1 MPLAFA
7 LKNLFVREKFV
18 ARTPLE
24 LAVVAAMKDVQALA
38 RSHGGRIEVLGV
50 STEGVVTVRLQGTC
64 RFCPLSTLTLR
75 VGVEKK
81 LLDTV
86 PGITKVKV
94 SS

>member
-1 MPLAFA
+1 MALA
-7 LKNLFVREKFV
+7 LKHLFFKEKFV

-24 LAVVAAMKDVQALA
+24 LAVEAAMKDVRALA
-38 RSHGGRIEVLGV
+38 RSHGGRIDIV
-50 STEGVVTVRLQGTC
+50 SVSQEGVVTVRLQGTC
-64 RFCPLSTLTLR
+64 RFCPLSTITLR
-75 VGVEKK
+75 LGVEKK